1 MIMSTTS
8 LREKVFTY
16 VQRRYGSE
24 IEYLWRRYPNYAV
37 FRHKDN
43 QKWYGLVM
51 DIPRNKVGLCG
62 TETVDVLNIKTDSRQ
77 LADILRQ
84 RKGCFASF
92 HTAGP
97 KWVSVILDGSVAP
110 DEIYGLIDMSYE
122 ETASAA
128 EKKALL
134 PPKEWI
140 IPSNPKYYDSVHAF
154 DHRDEIEWK
163 QGKGIRKNDTVFMYI
178 GAPVSAIL
186 YKCVVT
192 ETDIPYYFQRKELTI
207 TCLMRIRLIRRYDP
221 EEFTFDRLKNEFDIF
236 AVRGPRGI
244 PQSLSKALNREN
256 ADR

>member
-1 MIMSTTS
+1 MSISS
-8 LREKVFTY
+8 LREKVFSY
-16 VQRRYGSE
+16 VQSKYGSD

-43 QKWYGLVM
+43 LKWYGLVM
-51 DIPRNKVGLCG
+51 DVPEHKLGLRG
-62 TETVDVLNIKTDSRQ
+62 SDIVDILNVKTDSTQ
-77 LADILRQ
+77 LADMLRQ
-84 RKGCFASF
+84 REGCFASF

-97 KWVSVILDGSVAP
+97 KWVSIILDGTVP
-110 DEIYGLIDMSYE
+110 LEEICGWIDMSYE
-122 ETASAA
+122 ETASPA
-128 EKKALL
+128 EKQALR

-154 DHRDEIEWK
+154 DHTDEIDWK
-163 QGKGIRKNDTVFMYI
+163 QGKGIRKGDIVFMYV

-207 TCLMRIRLIRRYDP
+207 IGLMRIRLLKKYEQ

-244 PQSLSKALNREN
+244 PESLSKALNM
-256 ADR
+256 

>member
-1 MIMSTTS
+1 MSTTS
-8 LREKVFTY
+8 LREEVFTY

-110 DEIYGLIDMSYE
+110 DEIYGLIDMGYE

-140 IPSNPKYYDSVHAF
+140 IPSNPK
-154 DHRDEIEWK
+154 
-163 QGKGIRKNDTVFMYI
+163 
-178 GAPVSAIL
+178 
-186 YKCVVT
+186 C
-192 ETDIPYYFQRKELTI
+192 
-207 TCLMRIRLIRRYDP
+207 
-221 EEFTFDRLKNEFDIF
+221 
-236 AVRGPRGI
+236 
-244 PQSLSKALNREN
+244 
-256 ADR
+256 